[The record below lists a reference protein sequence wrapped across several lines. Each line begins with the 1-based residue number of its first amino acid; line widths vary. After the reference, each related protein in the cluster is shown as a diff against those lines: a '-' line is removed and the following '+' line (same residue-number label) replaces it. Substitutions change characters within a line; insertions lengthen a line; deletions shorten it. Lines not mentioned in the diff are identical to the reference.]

1 MVRPL
6 TNQNLQFDDSLFEKE
21 RSIEVKKDGRTYRF
35 TVTDD
40 GGGEITLEKVKKLVT
55 QTVQNQ
61 TIKKQ
66 ITVGDIV
73 FRCTKIIPAVD
84 AVVKFVKKY
93 IFEPLFGKTQL
104 TKYVTQEFKK
114 LLQEHVHKHKHIL
127 DDLRI
132 TESEYHSLKIFGEIL
147 KELPLEKKA
156 EFAREVLSGAY
167 VQIEDGGKFYD
178 KWVNDEN
185 LKIESRHSSHKSSAK
200 QYSFQGPLF
209 KECLFSKKELED
221 GREVTWFQ
229 LERYPA
235 GKLYLIP
242 HLVTWAL
249 YRVTGK
255 NQGPHGSS
263 AHTENKNPLVLT
275 ISKQSQT

>member
-40 GGGEITLEKVKKLVT
+40 GGGEITLEKVKNLIT
-55 QTVQNQ
+55 QTIQVQYPE
-61 TIKKQ
+61 KK
-66 ITVGDIV
+66 ITVEKVV
-73 FRCTKIIPAVD
+73 FRCTKIIPTVD

-114 LLQEHVHKHKHIL
+114 LVNEHVHKHKHIL

-132 TESEYHSLKIFGEIL
+132 TESEYHSLKIFGEII
-147 KELPLEKKA
+147 KELPITEKA
-156 EFAREVLSGAY
+156 RFLREVLSGAY
-167 VQIEDGGKFYD
+167 VQIDDGGTFYAE
-178 KWVNDEN
+178 WVKDQN
-185 LKIESRHSSHKSSAK
+185 LKIEPRQSSHKSSAK

-209 KECLFSKKELED
+209 KECLFSKKKLED